1 MKFFLSKIRRRR
13 DDMRGLSMHVH
24 IGQAVHPADVIG
36 EMRREESLIAP
47 RVPRSTTPAYK
58 AA

>member
-1 MKFFLSKIRRRR
+1 
-13 DDMRGLSMHVH
+13 MHVH